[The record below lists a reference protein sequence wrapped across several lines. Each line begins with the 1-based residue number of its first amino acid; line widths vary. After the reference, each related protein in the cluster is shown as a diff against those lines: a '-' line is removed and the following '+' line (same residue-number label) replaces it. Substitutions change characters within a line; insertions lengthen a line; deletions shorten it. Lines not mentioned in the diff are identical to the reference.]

1 MSLHDRIKEARKKR
15 GLTQE
20 QLGNL
25 IGVAK
30 TTVTGYEKSREPTA
44 AKLGEIADALGVD
57 VNFLYQDEVKE
68 FHDNRAT
75 IDEMEK
81 LVKPYRSLDPHGK
94 DMVDTVLQKEVE
106 RMESLEKEPASDP
119 TAHIYPYLG
128 KIACAGTGFYFDDI
142 PTDTI
147 KAPYVEGADFIIGV
161 SGESM
166 EPDYHDGEKLYV
178 RKVEYL
184 RNGDVGIFTIGNE
197 CFLKELGE
205 DGLISRNKN
214 YDDIPGDEKVR
225 LIGKVIGKVE
235 L

>member
-128 KIACAGTGFYFDDI
+128 K
-142 PTDTI
+142 
-147 KAPYVEGADFIIGV
+147 
-161 SGESM
+161 
-166 EPDYHDGEKLYV
+166 
-178 RKVEYL
+178 
-184 RNGDVGIFTIGNE
+184 
-197 CFLKELGE
+197 
-205 DGLISRNKN
+205 
-214 YDDIPGDEKVR
+214 
-225 LIGKVIGKVE
+225 
-235 L
+235 